1 MVSEVKKCC
10 TYRTV
15 RTALLKSTVNINIE
29 NEGILQALKSS
40 LVQSVKIYTA
50 GSTEIIIR

>member
-15 RTALLKSTVNINIE
+15 RTALLKSTVNISIE

-50 GSTEIIIR
+50 GSIKIIIR

>member
-1 MVSEVKKCC
+1 VLYVPYSTYGTFEVHR
-10 TYRTV
+10 YM
-15 RTALLKSTVNINIE
+15 SIE

-50 GSTEIIIR
+50 GSTEIMIR